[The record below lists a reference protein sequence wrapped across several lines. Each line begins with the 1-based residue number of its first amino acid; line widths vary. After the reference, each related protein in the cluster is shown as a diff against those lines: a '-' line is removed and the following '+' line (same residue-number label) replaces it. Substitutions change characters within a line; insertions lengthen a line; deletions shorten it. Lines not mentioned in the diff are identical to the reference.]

1 LSFNPIALFSTP
13 KNVMLSEVA
22 EGLGAGMPAG
32 FVAEADIS
40 GTSRPSRDRPF
51 GRYRLS

>member
-1 LSFNPIALFSTP
+1 
-13 KNVMLSEVA
+13 MLHEVA
-22 EGLGAGMPAG
+22 ESLGAGIPAG

-51 GRYRLS
+51 GRYTLS

>member
-1 LSFNPIALFSTP
+1 
-13 KNVMLSEVA
+13 MLHEVA
-22 EGLGAGMPAG
+22 ESLGAGLAAG

-51 GRYRLS
+51 GRYTLS